1 MPPIVDV
8 QIPHVRHKTLILWSL
23 GKFQRCCGRYSAICV
38 RIDEKSKFYV
48 SETQTFQISAVWAR
62 PNTGFS
68 TLDCKSHEVCN
79 RNKQKWSA
87 KTQVHANFDNRKA
100 RTWDLPCT
108 TARFSFPFNK
118 EIQTYHV
125 LPPTHLPG
133 NRNIETYH
141 VLPLDIPSGTKK
153 IETYHVPPPA
163 FPS

>member
-38 RIDEKSKFYV
+38 RIDKKSKLYV

-79 RNKQKWSA
+79 RNKQKWYA
-87 KTQVHANFDNRKA
+87 KTQVHANFDKRCLLVNRKCDFQ
-100 RTWDLPCT
+100 TSTLLCWELDLLLT
-108 TARFSFPFNK
+108 LSEVDGELSVIR
-118 EIQTYHV
+118 
-125 LPPTHLPG
+125 
-133 NRNIETYH
+133 RNDLTSSANLRWNEYINTN
-141 VLPLDIPSGTKK
+141 IF
-153 IETYHVPPPA
+153 I
-163 FPS
+163 

>member
-23 GKFQRCCGRYSAICV
+23 GKFQRCCRRYSAICV

-79 RNKQKWSA
+79 RNKQKWYA
-87 KTQVHANFDNRKA
+87 KTQVHANFWQTLFTRKQKVWFSNVYA
-100 RTWDLPCT
+100 ALLRIGPSPDLIRGGRRAFRHSSQWPHFF
-108 TARFSFPFNK
+108 R
-118 EIQTYHV
+118 E
-125 LPPTHLPG
+125 
-133 NRNIETYH
+133 
-141 VLPLDIPSGTKK
+141 
-153 IETYHVPPPA
+153 PA
-163 FPS
+163 ME